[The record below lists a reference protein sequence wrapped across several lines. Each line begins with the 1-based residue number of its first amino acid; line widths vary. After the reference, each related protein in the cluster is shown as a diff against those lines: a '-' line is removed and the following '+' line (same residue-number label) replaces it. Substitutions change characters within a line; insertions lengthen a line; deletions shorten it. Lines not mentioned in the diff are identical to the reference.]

1 MKPKLARI
9 LAMAVALGALTL
21 ATDTSWSKGGGHGG
35 GGHGGHGDG
44 GGHGG
49 GGHGGG
55 HWSGHVGG
63 GHGGQTQ
70 SFCRRAPW
78 RFSFQ

>member
-1 MKPKLARI
+1 MKPKLTRI

-21 ATDTSWSKGGGHGG
+21 APDTSWSK
-35 GGHGGHGDG
+35 G

-63 GHGGQTQ
+63 GHGGRH
-70 SFCRRAPW
+70 SHFAGAPHGASHFSESSRR
-78 RFSFQ
+78 